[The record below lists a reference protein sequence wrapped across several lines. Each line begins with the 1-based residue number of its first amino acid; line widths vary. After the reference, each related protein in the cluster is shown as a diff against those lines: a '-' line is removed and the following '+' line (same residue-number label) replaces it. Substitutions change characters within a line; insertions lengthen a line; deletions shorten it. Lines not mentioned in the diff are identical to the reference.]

1 MQRLGRFNYQQH
13 FLEHGYKE
21 LEIPPNNKG
30 KHVIEK
36 NALHIWPRGTFM
48 MIALPNPDG
57 SFTVTLFHPFSG
69 EKGLDSLDTEQKV
82 KDFFNE
88 YFPDAVPLMPTL
100 IEDFFKN
107 PNGLLGTIR
116 CNPWYIEEKILLIGD
131 ASHAIVPFYGQGM
144 NAAFEDCT
152 VLNNLI
158 KEYGNNWK
166 KIYPL
171 FNKLR
176 KENVE
181 AIADLALENF
191 IEMRDKV
198 ADEKFLLI
206 KKAEM
211 MLYEKYPEQIVS
223 KYSMVTFSHI
233 PYAEAKAK
241 GEILISTVSK
251 YCANISSIN
260 EFDLEAA
267 KTEVLEKYS
276 ELNKL

>member
-1 MQRLGRFNYQQH
+1 RLYGSAIRYVMQRLGRFNYQQH

-152 VLNNLI
+152 VLQYVMLCKDLVDSIINNI
-158 KEYGNNWK
+158 
-166 KIYPL
+166 
-171 FNKLR
+171 F
-176 KENVE
+176 
-181 AIADLALENF
+181 
-191 IEMRDKV
+191 
-198 ADEKFLLI
+198 
-206 KKAEM
+206 
-211 MLYEKYPEQIVS
+211 
-223 KYSMVTFSHI
+223 
-233 PYAEAKAK
+233 
-241 GEILISTVSK
+241 
-251 YCANISSIN
+251 
-260 EFDLEAA
+260 
-267 KTEVLEKYS
+267 
-276 ELNKL
+276 